1 MREQCQTFL
10 LSQLPEEAHAD
21 AQLAAGHGS
30 SSTDAHDNMLIE
42 RAGAPF
48 LPRIPL
54 AICQLQ

>member
-1 MREQCQTFL
+1 MREQCHTFL

-21 AQLAAGHGS
+21 AQLAAGHGT

-48 LPRIPL
+48 T
-54 AICQLQ
+54 